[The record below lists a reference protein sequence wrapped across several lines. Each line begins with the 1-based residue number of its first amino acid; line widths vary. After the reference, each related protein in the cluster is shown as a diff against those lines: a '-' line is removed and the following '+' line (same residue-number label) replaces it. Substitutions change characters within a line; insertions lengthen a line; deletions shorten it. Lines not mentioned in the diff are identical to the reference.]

1 MVISLLPPGWKKRG
15 GWRGAY
21 PELLHIGPWTRF
33 MRRKTLSQRRFDI
46 AVIIAIFL
54 LLLCLLPLVRE
65 LVSDVPII
73 SNRVRKK
80 PRVPARGR
88 LSPYREGRR
97 VSQSVG

>member
-1 MVISLLPPGWKKRG
+1 
-15 GWRGAY
+15 
-21 PELLHIGPWTRF
+21 